1 MILMFRSANW
11 NLQNHK
17 RSFTALK
24 ELIDPSHHLDALH
37 GLLNVKFLMSQKLL
51 RGSPEIQ

>member
-1 MILMFRSANW
+1 LP
-11 NLQNHK
+11 NHK

-37 GLLNVKFLMSQKLL
+37 GLLNVKSLMSQKLL

>member
-1 MILMFRSANW
+1 MLGALNW